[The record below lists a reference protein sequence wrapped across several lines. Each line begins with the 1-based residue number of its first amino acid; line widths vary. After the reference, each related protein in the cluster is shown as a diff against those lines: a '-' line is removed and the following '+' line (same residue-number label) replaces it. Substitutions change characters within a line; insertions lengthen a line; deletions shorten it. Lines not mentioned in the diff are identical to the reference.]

1 MLAFV
6 PEGSRDGSSLYSTIT
21 KTFFIDKKNAGNDNI
36 FTHSLFSRAL
46 GDFHILYGSTFA
58 KGAFTN
64 YVDKILP
71 IIDHLPAPFDI
82 ALVKNYVLHCTV
94 KRINLH
100 IVDISTKGQLI
111 SKCIF
116 VDFNFFQ
123 KTNENTLHSSKN
135 EFIHSFFGKIH
146 GLTVCFQN

>member
-36 FTHSLFSRAL
+36 LAHSLFSRAP
-46 GDFHILYGSTFA
+46 GDFHICSTFG

-71 IIDHLPAPFDI
+71 IFDHLPAPFDI
-82 ALVKNYVLHCTV
+82 SEELCTSLHY
-94 KRINLH
+94 
-100 IVDISTKGQLI
+100 
-111 SKCIF
+111 
-116 VDFNFFQ
+116 
-123 KTNENTLHSSKN
+123 
-135 EFIHSFFGKIH
+135 
-146 GLTVCFQN
+146 